1 MNTRQME
8 YFVAI
13 AEERQITAAAARL
26 HMSQPPL
33 SRELARME
41 RELGVRLVVRGPRS
55 VELTEAGKLLYRRC
69 REVLELCGAM
79 EREVETFG
87 SGGSGVVSLGLVS
100 SSGAAVPSDAMAP
113 FVDDYPSVR
122 FDVHEGNTF
131 EVIDMLNRGIV
142 ELGFVRTPF
151 ERGQLSC
158 RYGAPAPMAALMPAR
173 FAVGERA
180 DSVTLAELSGVPV
193 VMYRRYEALLSR
205 AFARAGAEL
214 AVACLNDDSRTTC
227 NWARRGFGVG
237 IVPSEM
243 CETVNMDGL
252 LAKRIDEKDL
262 VTRLALVRERDR
274 RLSPAG
280 GRFLACFDDW
290 DAE

>member
-1 MNTRQME
+1 
-8 YFVAI
+8 
-13 AEERQITAAAARL
+13 
-26 HMSQPPL
+26 
-33 SRELARME
+33 
-41 RELGVRLVVRGPRS
+41 
-55 VELTEAGKLLYRRC
+55 
-69 REVLELCGAM
+69 
-79 EREVETFG
+79 
-87 SGGSGVVSLGLVS
+87 
-100 SSGAAVPSDAMAP
+100 
-113 FVDDYPSVR
+113 
-122 FDVHEGNTF
+122 
-131 EVIDMLNRGIV
+131 MLNRGIV

-280 GRFLACFDDW
+280 ERFLACFDDW

>member
-69 REVLELCGAM
+69 REVLELTGAM
-79 EREVETFG
+79 EREVEKFG

-100 SSGAAVPSDAMAP
+100 SSGGSVPAESMRG
-113 FVDDYPSVR
+113 FVDDYPNVR

-131 EVIDMLNRGIV
+131 EVIDMLNRGVV

-151 ERGQLSC
+151 ERGALEC
-158 RYGAPAPMAALMPAR
+158 RYGAPVPMAAVMPPRFEAGAR
-173 FAVGERA
+173 PDAV
-180 DSVTLAELSGVPV
+180 SLAELSGVPI
-193 VMYRRYEALLSR
+193 VMYRRYQALLSD

-237 IVPSEM
+237 IVPAEM

-252 LAKRIDEKDL
+252 LAKRLDESGL
-262 VTRLALVRERDR
+262 VTRLALVRERGR
-274 RLSPAG
+274 RLSPAAE
-280 GRFLACFDDW
+280 RFLACFDSW
-290 DAE
+290 ATE